1 MLEQMSV
8 VEFNVIDSVRLAM
21 SSLDCWFVHHRMGSS
36 DAHKLHGSMH
46 RPCQVTQSM
55 FFFFYPL
62 HYILAYAMAFL
73 IFIGGFSYKAL
84 KVFGVIL
91 SKILKR
97 LIAVLLY
104 ITALSNSELCYLFYG
119 DPEFF
124 TLMTSAGVYV
134 EDIPQFIIQL
144 SYSVIM
150 SVKFKQVV
158 SPFQW
163 ISFALT
169 FWHFGFSGSWKYI
182 TFGEPPPPR
191 WDFV

>member
-1 MLEQMSV
+1 
-8 VEFNVIDSVRLAM
+8 
-21 SSLDCWFVHHRMGSS
+21 
-36 DAHKLHGSMH
+36 
-46 RPCQVTQSM
+46 
-55 FFFFYPL
+55 
-62 HYILAYAMAFL
+62 
-73 IFIGGFSYKAL
+73 
-84 KVFGVIL
+84 
-91 SKILKR
+91 
-97 LIAVLLY
+97 
-104 ITALSNSELCYLFYG
+104 
-119 DPEFF
+119 
-124 TLMTSAGVYV
+124 MTSAGVYV

-191 WDFV
+191 WEEYFIEKTDDLEQGVELMVDGAEVAKSVNLLAIARV